1 MVLPCMRADAVL
13 MLLPTIS
20 SNSFDSARSDSTA
33 SQGASLDAKISLYA
47 SLRSEVPQQPA
58 ASVQWDTGALENC
71 AWNTS

>member
-20 SNSFDSARSDSTA
+20 SNSLDSARSDSTA

-47 SLRSEVPQQPA
+47 SLRSEVPQMPA
-58 ASVQWDTGALENC
+58 ASVQRDTGALENC
-71 AWNTS
+71 AWNSS